1 MYNIAAVYLNT
12 LENRTGAFTSF
23 DFKGRLTGL
32 LTDFVVNGNLNGD
45 FGDLYLDLLIN
56 SSDYKRGVILSGIA
70 DIKNLELGKLSGIEE
85 LGACTLF
92 AKANVSIKEGGIKN
106 MQAFIDTLSLSRL
119 EFNHYV
125 FKDFKML
132 GEFKNS
138 VFDGRISAADPNLHF
153 LFQGRTDLSRST
165 GAAANFF
172 ANIAYADLTRLNL
185 YKSDSSAVLSGL
197 IQADFSHI
205 NNKGDIDGTLYASG
219 LTLHNKTGTHTLE
232 HFFLESIMEED
243 GSSKVTVDSD
253 AFTAAYEGTDGL
265 MSYLTGL
272 VNKRFA
278 LFRNSDSMQQLLPA
292 KGSPMATLH
301 LAVNNS
307 AFLEELLM
315 PGLYVSPGTE
325 ITLIDFGHDSLSSV
339 INAPRLGYKEHNL
352 KDLNLLARADKRDLR
367 IDVTCKEMALGPLKA
382 DTVRLTSTAFDNKI
396 VSELYYSHKK
406 NIGTVPIYVPV
417 VFYTS
422 TQKDP
427 VIKTW
432 LTSDNLYKW
441 QALDFANR
449 QPGLSG
455 KTIAL
460 HNMLLQHEEMH
471 KEPEYLLVHGILS
484 PVPSDTLFVELSKFD
499 AALFNT
505 LMPPQYP
512 FTFKGAFTEK
522 DISHISIMT
531 GIFPSIFWV
540 NNFLSTIHWPEI

>member
-1 MYNIAAVYLNT
+1 
-12 LENRTGAFTSF
+12 
-23 DFKGRLTGL
+23 
-32 LTDFVVNGNLNGD
+32 
-45 FGDLYLDLLIN
+45 
-56 SSDYKRGVILSGIA
+56 
-70 DIKNLELGKLSGIEE
+70 
-85 LGACTLF
+85 
-92 AKANVSIKEGGIKN
+92 
-106 MQAFIDTLSLSRL
+106 
-119 EFNHYV
+119 
-125 FKDFKML
+125 
-132 GEFKNS
+132 
-138 VFDGRISAADPNLHF
+138 
-153 LFQGRTDLSRST
+153 
-165 GAAANFF
+165 
-172 ANIAYADLTRLNL
+172 
-185 YKSDSSAVLSGL
+185 
-197 IQADFSHI
+197 
-205 NNKGDIDGTLYASG
+205 
-219 LTLHNKTGTHTLE
+219 
-232 HFFLESIMEED
+232 
-243 GSSKVTVDSD
+243 
-253 AFTAAYEGTDGL
+253 
-265 MSYLTGL
+265 
-272 VNKRFA
+272 
-278 LFRNSDSMQQLLPA
+278 
-292 KGSPMATLH
+292 MATLH

-422 TQKDP
+422 NTKDP

-432 LTSDNLYKW
+432 LTSDNLYINGKHW
-441 QALDFANR
+441 TLQTDSLV
-449 QPGLSG
+449 LSG

-512 FTFKGAFTEK
+512 FTFKGAYGKRT
-522 DISHISIMT
+522 SHT
-531 GIFPSIFWV
+531 
-540 NNFLSTIHWPEI
+540 FL